1 MASGWNTEETKA
13 IVGVW
18 GEANVQKQLDGVA
31 RNRVVYEGI
40 AAEMEKLG
48 YKRSWEQ
55 CRTKI
60 KNLTHKYRKVRYS
73 L

>member
-31 RNRVVYEGI
+31 RKQSCV
-40 AAEMEKLG
+40 
-48 YKRSWEQ
+48 
-55 CRTKI
+55 
-60 KNLTHKYRKVRYS
+60 
-73 L
+73 